1 MMNRISNYYGNY
13 NNFSNSYFNST
24 NALNQLKLQQALDKL
39 DKKTSSSSSNTATSS
54 LSSNASTF
62 LRNYDSAMS
71 DLMSAANS
79 LRDVNSSGVSN
90 SLTVNSSDSD
100 VLTASKNYTL
110 RKPESFD
117 VSVQQLAAAQQN
129 VSTAVTSNA
138 KATEDANFSI
148 VTNKGT
154 ANINVSSV
162 NEYGVQKTNRQ
173 LLNDVAKEINRQSVG
188 VKASVETT
196 KDGKSVLKLT
206 SKETG
211 TDNSFIV
218 NGEFAKNNGL
228 SEATTAAQN
237 AQYSV
242 TDSNGFTEE
251 FTSSSNN
258 VSLDYGKASMTLKSV
273 GDATVSVGVDNK
285 NIADAVENLVDKFN
299 KALSVVS
306 SNADRGSGVKNQ
318 LSQMLSGPAPEK
330 SLKLIGITKNADG
343 SLSLNKDTLLE
354 KLDEDP
360 ELIKDIISGNHG
372 LAQGA
377 YRSAESGMSRSANS
391 LISKDLKQMQQ
402 ETSMDTLSLMSRFAN
417 SGAYNLSNYYTA
429 EKESFMQGVFAM
441 MFSQVLI
448 KLLGLVYKMYLTNRE
463 GFGDEGNAIYSSGFY
478 IYSLLL
484 TLSSVG
490 VPNAISKLVSER
502 IALGD
507 NKGANRIFKIA
518 FFIFGILGFVGTMIL
533 FLGAHYISNV
543 ILKIPEAEMTL
554 VALSPSIFFVALI
567 CVIRGYFNGNGTLKV
582 TANSQ
587 TLEQIFKTV
596 FTILLVELVVIATGI
611 NTTIMAAGANLATT
625 VATIR
630 KFYILI
636 YFL

>member
-1 MMNRISNYYGNY
+1 M
-13 NNFSNSYFNST
+13 
-24 NALNQLKLQQALDKL
+24 
-39 DKKTSSSSSNTATSS
+39 
-54 LSSNASTF
+54 
-62 LRNYDSAMS
+62 
-71 DLMSAANS
+71 
-79 LRDVNSSGVSN
+79 
-90 SLTVNSSDSD
+90 
-100 VLTASKNYTL
+100 
-110 RKPESFD
+110 
-117 VSVQQLAAAQQN
+117 
-129 VSTAVTSNA
+129 
-138 KATEDANFSI
+138 
-148 VTNKGT
+148 
-154 ANINVSSV
+154 
-162 NEYGVQKTNRQ
+162 
-173 LLNDVAKEINRQSVG
+173 AKEKRTY
-188 VKASVETT
+188 K
-196 KDGKSVLKLT
+196 
-206 SKETG
+206 
-211 TDNSFIV
+211 
-218 NGEFAKNNGL
+218 
-228 SEATTAAQN
+228 
-237 AQYSV
+237 
-242 TDSNGFTEE
+242 
-251 FTSSSNN
+251 
-258 VSLDYGKASMTLKSV
+258 
-273 GDATVSVGVDNK
+273 
-285 NIADAVENLVDKFN
+285 
-299 KALSVVS
+299 
-306 SNADRGSGVKNQ
+306 
-318 LSQMLSGPAPEK
+318 
-330 SLKLIGITKNADG
+330 
-343 SLSLNKDTLLE
+343 
-354 KLDEDP
+354 
-360 ELIKDIISGNHG
+360 
-372 LAQGA
+372 
-377 YRSAESGMSRSANS
+377 
-391 LISKDLKQMQQ
+391 
-402 ETSMDTLSLMSRFAN
+402 
-417 SGAYNLSNYYTA
+417 
-429 EKESFMQGVFAM
+429 KESFMQGVFAM

-567 CVIRGYFNGNGTLKV
+567 CAIRGYFNGNGTLKV